1 MVGVR
6 PGKGV
11 QHEGVG
17 EYLKNA
23 RNRQKISLVAASQAL
38 HIPLKQLQGLEDD
51 DYSVFS
57 AELYARGAYSAYAK
71 YLGVETRISSHAF
84 YRSLSHVRERVP
96 LYLHTPETFFQHL
109 INPRIILSA
118 AGGLLVLLVGGYIAW
133 QLQSFWRLPDLAV
146 TMPEGSVVYGSE
158 VTLAGKTEE
167 KSQVQVNGEPI
178 LLQDNA
184 TFSVLLTLRPGVN
197 YVKVEVKNAAGRIR
211 VEDIALLRQS

>member
-6 PGKGV
+6 PGKGS

-17 EYLKNA
+17 EYLRSA
-23 RNRQKISLVAASQAL
+23 RNRQKISLATASHVL

-57 AELYARGAYSAYAK
+57 AELYARGAYSSYAK

-96 LYLHTPETFFQHL
+96 LHLHTPETFLQRL
-109 INPRIILSA
+109 IHPRIILSA
-118 AGGLLVLLVGGYIAW
+118 IGGLLVLLVGGYIAW
-133 QLQSFWRLPDLAV
+133 QLQSFWHLPNLAISF
-146 TMPEGSVVYGSE
+146 PEDALIHGSE
-158 VTLAGKTEE
+158 VTLEGTAEE
-167 KSQVQVNGEPI
+167 KSQVQINGEPI

-184 TFSVLLTLRPGVN
+184 TFSVPLMLHPGMN
-197 YVKVEVKNAAGRIR
+197 YVKVEVKNAAGRVK
-211 VEDIALLRQS
+211 VEDIVLLRAS